1 MDGSGWRPGGGLWGL
16 PAPLERQELGPPGG
30 APFLWRNGGEHQGAV
45 PWTPWGKEFLSPT
58 PLSLTVV
65 EAAWV
70 FCRPTWPAASKT
82 NASRPAHQLGRREK
96 WFVDGRRKRKPNGSS
111 LPSPKGYYHVPS
123 PPSRWAGRYGPF
135 QCEGRRPGNQRE
147 VQLPPHNPTRR
158 GSPEG
163 RTSSLWGS
171 FPHFFPRNGAPAG
184 QAPVPARSNGVGKPP
199 QKNAAQRGPTPTRQ
213 ARPQKASRIWYHT
226 APPCTEADT
235 PSLTNPNLA

>member
-1 MDGSGWRPGGGLWGL
+1 MEPYSLVRETGEGSWLDADLACGLQDQRLMARPPARAGGRSGLL
-16 PAPLERQELGPPGG
+16 T
-30 APFLWRNGGEHQGAV
+30 GGES
-45 PWTPWGKEFLSPT
+45 GKPKRLLSAF
-58 PLSLTVV
+58 SQRV
-65 EAAWV
+65 
-70 FCRPTWPAASKT
+70 SI
-82 NASRPAHQLGRREK
+82 
-96 WFVDGRRKRKPNGSS
+96 
-111 LPSPKGYYHVPS
+111 HVPS

-135 QCEGRRPGNQRE
+135 NVRAAGQVTSEKYNF
-147 VQLPPHNPTRR
+147 PPHNPTRE

-199 QKNAAQRGPTPTRQ
+199 KRTLPSAAPRQPRQ